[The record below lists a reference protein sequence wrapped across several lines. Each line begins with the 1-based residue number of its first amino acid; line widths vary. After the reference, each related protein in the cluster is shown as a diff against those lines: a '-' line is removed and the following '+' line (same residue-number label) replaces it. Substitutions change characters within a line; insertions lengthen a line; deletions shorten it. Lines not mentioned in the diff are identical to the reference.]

1 MDVLPAEAQKL
12 RQLITLWSEHPDY
25 ELEATF
31 GAGGKVDATAF
42 FAVAAR
48 LRAKGYE
55 PLAQEDRLNILLPEH
70 IRTTIVGSGL
80 IQQYCR
86 DDTLSG
92 KPFVAMI
99 KDRTFI
105 ESNLDLDEYDT
116 RVKIRRELEIAPDDA
131 RMRDV
136 LERWS
141 VQRKAFR
148 LIRRWSFAG
157 KGIQFDLSIVRSTRT
172 DTRGDY
178 KWVRS
183 FKEHNFLKEPA
194 SYEVEVEIKRP
205 AGAAATTDV
214 DTTMKDLVRG
224 IGEVL
229 RGIQRNSI
237 LMRKSVRTRVLA
249 AYQNLVGSD
258 LFRGV
263 APVTLETENM
273 SSIIE
278 DGVPN
283 IRTGYNVTDKADGLR
298 VLAFCDR
305 KGELFMIDMAMNI
318 YRTGLS
324 RPACAESLLD
334 GEWITKDKHGNGI
347 SQLLLFDIYFTS
359 GGVKVD
365 DKPFVVADES
375 GAPAMGAGEPE
386 SRYAH
391 LRRWT
396 GLWNEGD
403 GPTIT
408 VPGVTQA
415 NKLLVA
421 EKQFYIAAPGTK
433 IFRYAARTLDKE
445 RMYNTDGL
453 IFTPNSLPLP
463 ARPGDTF
470 RAQFKWKPAH
480 DNTID
485 FLVTFEK
492 DVESPDIDKVTI
504 GINPTNGETSRYKT
518 MRLYVGSARSAAEE
532 DPRSAI
538 LFGQKFIEA
547 ATASRRGPKDNYR
560 PVLFNPTDYP
570 DTMAATAYRSVE
582 LDLETGDE
590 FVLTEGTQEPIR
602 DRSIVEMMYDPAREP
617 GWRWAPLRVRHDKT
631 ERLQRGVLARTLNSE
646 KVANSVW
653 NSIHDPITLSMIRT
667 GAEEPTAE
675 EVAAIQASR
684 AGMEEIGKKYYER
697 KAPAQDLL
705 AVRGLRD
712 FHNRY
717 IKETILYRVALR
729 GGGKRLLDVACGK
742 AGDLQK
748 WRRGNVAFVLGVDAA
763 GENIRDPLNGA
774 YRRYADTVAGRP
786 AGQVPPMVFA
796 IGDSS
801 QPLVDGTA
809 GATPEER
816 DILRSVFGRV
826 RPEGAVPPYLET
838 TAAGALRAG
847 ADAISCMF
855 AIHYFFEDAAHLN
868 GLLEN
873 INQILKVG
881 GYFVGC
887 AFDGERVFNLL
898 RDVPRGQSRVGKSG
912 ETLLWTI
919 TKEYDAEELTDDD
932 ESLGM
937 AIDVEFVS
945 IGTKQREYLVPFKL
959 LVAKMKEI
967 GCELLTPAEA
977 KAVQLN
983 ASTNLFDVS
992 YAMAEKAGKKYTM
1005 EESVREF
1012 SFLNRWFIFQR
1023 KGAAPTVAAVELA
1036 AAEAVPATE
1045 AEARAEVEVPEVA
1058 AVEAANLGAE
1068 SAAMPTA
1075 VVPSETIV
1083 PPTLTIRRKKTATA
1097 APTPAAGIS
1106 VIREVPVSAPVA
1118 AGRSF
1123 APAEIFQFY
1132 GEASLKDVL
1141 KIGDPGAG
1149 RWLSP
1154 GAPFPIKDPRDGKM
1168 YPSVEHYY
1176 AGMKYKLATDKPALA
1191 ISLMSQEGRIHQKY
1205 LAQRQAETG
1214 AGARPLSQDRDTE
1227 LLKMEI
1233 AEVKAES
1240 RPQAMAKY
1248 GAVYDDAAW
1257 LSIKDTVLREGLT
1270 YRWTHDKRL
1279 RAAVEGARNAG
1290 KYLLY
1295 YTGSASGSELGGK
1308 RRPEDGVIDG
1318 ANKVGKIL
1326 MELANF
1332 PPF

>member
-70 IRTTIVGSGL
+70 IRATIVGSGL

-136 LERWS
+136 LERWP

-157 KGIQFDLSIVRSTRT
+157 KGVQFDLSIVRSTRT
-172 DTRGDY
+172 DARGDF

-194 SYEVEVEIKRP
+194 TYEVEVELKRS
-205 AGAAATTDV
+205 AQDTDV
-214 DTTMKDLVRG
+214 DTVMKDLVRG

-237 LMRKSVRTRVLA
+237 LMRKSVRARVLA
-249 AYQNLVGSD
+249 GYQKLVGSD

-263 APVTLETENM
+263 SPVTLETENM
-273 SSIIE
+273 SSVIE

-305 KGELFMIDMAMNI
+305 KGELFMIDMAMNV
-318 YRTGLS
+318 YRTGLA
-324 RPACAESLLD
+324 RPACTESLLD
-334 GEWITKDKHGNGI
+334 GEWVTKDKHGNGI
-347 SQLLLFDIYFTS
+347 SQLLLFDIYFAP
-359 GGVKVD
+359 GAIKVD
-365 DKPFVVADES
+365 DKPFVVADDS
-375 GAPAMGAGEPE
+375 GAPATGAGAPD
-386 SRYAH
+386 SRHAQ
-391 LRRWT
+391 LRAWT

-403 GPTIT
+403 GPSIV
-408 VPGVTQA
+408 VPGVTTT

-421 EKQFYIAAPGTK
+421 EKQFYIAPPGSK

-504 GINPTNGETSRYKT
+504 GINPTTGETSRHKT
-518 MRLYVGSARSAAEE
+518 MRLYVGSSRSAAEE

-538 LFGQKFIEA
+538 LFGQKFIDA
-547 ATASRRGPKDNYR
+547 ANARRGAKDNYR
-560 PVLFNPTDYP
+560 PVLFNPRDYP

-617 GWRWAPLRVRHDKT
+617 GWRWVPLRVRHDKT
-631 ERLQRGVLARTLNSE
+631 ERLMRGVLARTLNSE

-653 NSIHDPITLSMIRT
+653 NSIHDPITVSMIRT
-667 GAEEPTAE
+667 GTEEPTAE

-684 AGMEEIGKKYYER
+684 AGMEEVGKKYYER

-717 IKETILYRVALR
+717 IKEAILYRVALR
-729 GGGKRLLDVACGK
+729 GGGKRLVDVACGK

-748 WRRGNVAFVLGVDAA
+748 WRRGNVAFVLGVDSA

-826 RPEGAVPPYLET
+826 RPEGPIPPYLET

-873 INQILKVG
+873 VNQILKVG

-898 RDVPRGQSRVGKSG
+898 RGLPRGQSRVGKSG

-959 LVAKMKEI
+959 LVAKMKAI

-992 YAMAEKAGKKYTM
+992 YAMAEKAGKKYAM

-1023 KGAAPTVAAVELA
+1023 KGAAAPAAVEVAEEA
-1036 AAEAVPATE
+1036 AAPATE
-1045 AEARAEVEVPEVA
+1045 AEAKAEVEVPELAV
-1058 AVEAANLGAE
+1058 VEAASLGAE

-1075 VVPSETIV
+1075 ATAAPVP
-1083 PPTLTIRRKKTATA
+1083 TIRRKKAATA
-1097 APTPAAGIS
+1097 VATAPGIS

-1123 APAEIFQFY
+1123 APAEILQFY
-1132 GEASLKDVL
+1132 GEASMKDVL
-1141 KIGDPGAG
+1141 KIGDPGAA

-1154 GAPFPIKDPRDGKM
+1154 GAPFPIKDERDGKT

-1176 AGMKYKLATDKPALA
+1176 AAMKYKLATDKPALA
-1191 ISLMSQEGRIHQKY
+1191 VSLMSQEGRIHQKY

-1214 AGARPLSQDRDTE
+1214 AGSRPLSQDRDAE
-1227 LLKMEI
+1227 LLKLEN
-1233 AEVKAES
+1233 AEVKVES

-1248 GAVYDDAAW
+1248 GAIYDDSAW
-1257 LSIKDTVLREGLT
+1257 LSAKDTVLREALA
-1270 YRWTHDKRL
+1270 YRWKHDKRL

-1295 YTGSASGSELGGK
+1295 YTGSTSGSELGGK

-1332 PPF
+1332 PAF